1 MQTAFAKLAC
11 SAAVARWDDEIDHQY
26 FSDQNY
32 SSSKIFT
39 GSEPRWTEIKYWDLH
54 WKNPNIICWTCL
66 GQATVCLLDLTASP
80 GCYYDK
86 MLWRTREKKWFLQHF
101 SLLTAAPLLL
111 IKFQADPNIVRLN
124 FLRDERGMWAGLGLV
139 TRYLVNIEPS
149 WDTQQPYQAQL
160 EQLGKPSKYKR

>member
-11 SAAVARWDDEIDHQY
+11 SAAVPRWDDEIDHQY

-54 WKNPNIICWTCL
+54 WKNPNIICRTFS

-80 GCYYDK
+80 GCYRRMIKCCDGRERKNDFYNISHCSQQ
-86 MLWRTREKKWFLQHF
+86 LLCSLLNSRPTRILSVWTSFGTRERDVSRTGTSHTIFGEHWTIMRYSAALPG
-101 SLLTAAPLLL
+101 TAGTVREA
-111 IKFQADPNIVRLN
+111 IKV
-124 FLRDERGMWAGLGLV
+124 
-139 TRYLVNIEPS
+139 
-149 WDTQQPYQAQL
+149 
-160 EQLGKPSKYKR
+160 